1 MKKIFFH
8 SKYRYILS
16 LVFGLIGVLCYF
28 LSHDKNLEYPV
39 FSTSNA
45 CFISGFVLVLVG
57 GLSILSNL
65 GAFDIFSYQFKR
77 KGAGASKY
85 TLYDHQQRRIEQ
97 SKTRKYYFVPYFV
110 VGGLFLLVSFIL
122 TLVYYANINM

>member
-1 MKKIFFH
+1 
-8 SKYRYILS
+8 
-16 LVFGLIGVLCYF
+16 VFGLIGVLCYF
-28 LSHDKNLEYPV
+28 LSHDKNLEYPI

-77 KGAGASKY
+77 KGVGANKY